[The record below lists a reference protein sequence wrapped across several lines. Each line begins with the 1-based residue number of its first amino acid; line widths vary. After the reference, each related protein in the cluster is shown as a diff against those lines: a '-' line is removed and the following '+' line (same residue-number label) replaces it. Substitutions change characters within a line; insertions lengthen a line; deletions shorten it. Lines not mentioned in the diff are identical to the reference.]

1 MVMPTRGG
9 RPRRLTADLTN
20 AGFPNFSRDGR
31 WIYFTVVQNGE
42 PRIWKM
48 PAGGGAATRVTN
60 NAGSIAIE
68 SLDARDLYYIEA
80 TERPSSLW
88 RQRLTGGPPVK
99 LLDGVLFGNFDVVE
113 RGIYYLDGASGEASR
128 FFSDRPP
135 DETRLR
141 YFEFATQQTSTV
153 ARNLGWVSFGLS
165 ASRDG
170 RTVFFSRIDSS
181 VDELMIVDDFQ

>member
-1 MVMPTRGG
+1 MSPNG
-9 RPRRLTADLTN
+9 R
-20 AGFPNFSRDGR
+20 S
-31 WIYFTVVQNGE
+31 WIWSINHLSNSGPFVFDAQE
-42 PRIWKM
+42 
-48 PAGGGAATRVTN
+48 RV
-60 NAGSIAIE
+60 
-68 SLDARDLYYIEA
+68 LLYYVEA
-80 TERPSSLW
+80 TARPSSLW

-99 LLDGVLFGNFDVVE
+99 LLDGVLFGNFDLVE
-113 RGIYYLDGASGEASR
+113 RGIYYLDGVSGEASR

-141 YFEFATQQTSTV
+141 YFDFATQRTSTV

-181 VDELMIVDDFQ
+181 VDELMVVDDFQ